1 MPWEPRFDPSQA
13 LRHIHASTPE
23 YLEAEARGGS
33 PAMLLEALAQACGLH
48 ARWRARFMVQVRL
61 VSMADVRLQLGRGTH
76 VRVDLQAETAS
87 GARYR
92 VEADFLAAP
101 AAVTLALLPEAS
113 PHPLFQNRFQWL
125 AS

>member
-1 MPWEPRFDPSQA
+1 MPWEVRFDPSQA
-13 LRHIHASTPE
+13 LRRIHVSTPE

-33 PAMLLEALAQACGLH
+33 PAMFLEALAQACGLH

-61 VSMADVRLQLGRGTH
+61 VSMADIRLQPDRGTH
-76 VRVDLQAETAS
+76 VHASLQAATAS

-113 PHPLFQNRFQWL
+113 PQILFQNRFQWL

>member
-13 LRHIHASTPE
+13 LSRIHTYGPE
-23 YLEAEARGGS
+23 HLDAEARGGS

-48 ARWRARFMVQVRL
+48 ARWRARFMVQARL
-61 VSMADVRLQLGRGTH
+61 VSMADVRLQPGRGPH
-76 VRVDLQAETAS
+76 VHAYLQAATSS
-87 GARYR
+87 GVRYR

-101 AAVTLALLPEAS
+101 AALTLALLPEAS
-113 PHPLFQNRFQWL
+113 PHNLFQNRFQWL